1 MKTRSVP
8 TLLLSL
14 CLGLA
19 LSTAAVAHE
28 TKESAHAAMP
38 MKKDAAMAMNMDAS
52 MQMHQVMMPAK
63 TMEMPMSGN
72 VDKDFAAMM
81 SMHHQ
86 MAVDMVDIYIKNG
99 HNAKLKAMAMKMKT
113 AQQAEIKQMAA
124 FK

>member
-1 MKTRSVP
+1 MKTKFASKI
-8 TLLLSL
+8 LLPL
-14 CLGLA
+14 CLGVA

-28 TKESAHAAMP
+28 AKEPARDSMP
-38 MKKDAAMAMNMDAS
+38 MKKDAAMNMSMDAS
-52 MQMHQVMMPAK
+52 MQMHKVMMPAK

-86 MAVDMVDIYIKNG
+86 MAVDMVDIYLKSG